1 MKEIPG
7 WWLNASGAFFI
18 LGTAAM
24 LAMLVLLGILVQAA
38 LSLTKSIKSL
48 TERVERIGERVE
60 SVSKQVQTITETVN
74 VRTQGLA
81 RMVDDSADK
90 AFNAVDRFGPIV
102 LGVALIFKL
111 KNLFSK
117 RR

>member
-1 MKEIPG
+1 
-7 WWLNASGAFFI
+7 
-18 LGTAAM
+18 M
-24 LAMLVLLGILVQAA
+24 LAMLILLGVLVQAA
-38 LSLTKSIKSL
+38 LSLTRTLKTLS
-48 TERVERIGERVE
+48 ERVDRIGERVE
-60 SVSKQVQTITETVN
+60 NVSKQVQTITETVN

-90 AFNAVDRFGPIV
+90 AFGAVDKFGPVV

-111 KNLFSK
+111 KKMFSK